1 METKKKVVKKAPT
14 KKPTSKKASKSVVN
28 KLPSSVFI
36 IQDVFMDYEGVSLN
50 AIGFCYSE
58 KEAEDIRNSREL
70 LQKEKLSRFAL
81 LEKQVR
87 EELDRETIN
96 NLDKEIMEI
105 DDIEDY
111 KGTEVSEIKLLKK

>member
-14 KKPTSKKASKSVVN
+14 KKLTPKKASKSVVN

-70 LQKEKLSRFAL
+70 SQKEKLSRFAL

-87 EELDRETIN
+87 EELDREIIN

-105 DDIEDY
+105 EDIEDY

>member
-1 METKKKVVKKAPT
+1 MDKKAPT

-105 DDIEDY
+105 ENIEDY

>member
-14 KKPTSKKASKSVVN
+14 KKPTPKKANKPVAN

-50 AIGFCYSE
+50 TIGFCYSE

-70 LQKEKLSRFAL
+70 SQKEKLSRFAL
-81 LEKQVR
+81 LEKRVR
-87 EELDRETIN
+87 EELDRETIS

>member
-14 KKPTSKKASKSVVN
+14 KKLTPKKASKSVVN